1 MRKLAFGFTLLA
13 FAIFAPLAIQAQ
25 TKGSLSGTVTDPAGA
40 VVPGA
45 SVTLRNNA
53 TGASRTMTTADN
65 GVFNFTN
72 LDPGMYTVTV
82 ENAGFKKAVANNI
95 EVNINTPA
103 QVTIALEA
111 GQVSETVTV
120 TGVQDVVNTSS
131 PTLTNVINTRQVTDL
146 PLPTRNPLDL
156 AALQAGI
163 AVTGSDTRNASVG
176 GLRNSSTN
184 VTQDGIN
191 AMDNFV
197 KTSSFFAL
205 SSPSLNSVSE
215 FSITTNTVGSE
226 QGRGV
231 GQVNMVTKSGSND
244 FHGGVFY
251 LIRNEALNATPFF
264 NNIAGTK
271 SNGDKVSPKPLLRQ
285 NFFGGDIGGPVYFPN
300 LGDGGRGI
308 FNGKDTAFFFF
319 SYEGFR
325 ENFAVTRN
333 RAVMTPEAR
342 SGMFRYARTCPTATP
357 DPNCVNGVQTVNLLT
372 VGNQHALNPIMTGIQ
387 SRIPLPNNTTCSAFD
402 TFNFS
407 CFQFNATGSDP
418 SDKWVG
424 RYDHQ
429 LVKHSSYGSHKLE
442 VVMNRAHFFLGPDTF
457 NNNDAPFPGG
467 DFAIQESK
475 RWLVTGALVSNFGSN
490 ITNVFRYGKQWAP
503 VGFIREGQ
511 PTSPF
516 VVMQTVADYNFT
528 FMSQGRD
535 TTVDQYIDNASW
547 VKGKHLIRF
556 GGDYQKVYADSF
568 NDTGINESITLGTP
582 NTNASG
588 LSGGAT
594 GNIPDA
600 STTILNRANA
610 VYANVVGNLSSA
622 AQTFNITT
630 PTSGFVSGAT
640 RRRLLKEQDI
650 AFYGQDQWRMWS
662 NLTVN
667 AGLRWEFLGVPT
679 VPDGVAIQ
687 LTNPFDIFGISGKGN
702 LFNPTAPTGA
712 PPAVGTLD
720 FVSGKTGIPL
730 YNNDWNNFAP
740 FIGIAWSPDFK
751 KGIGHMLFGSAGHSS
766 IRMGYSI
773 SYLRDGFTVISNA
786 LGTGTTNPGLIQTA
800 ANNVPTGVLTAGGV
814 PLTVAPFRIPV
825 TDKANFDANFNNS
838 VWAVDPNL
846 KVPYVQQWNIGYER
860 EIFPNTALEV
870 RYVGNHAVKVWRAN
884 NFNEVNIYENGFLNE
899 FLRAQNNQRVCLANA
914 SACTTAQGTAGIATA
929 SRTTSSFGNWGLT
942 GQVPLTMLN
951 TFFGSPTSLNFNNST
966 FTTAVSGNNVGTFAS
981 TLAFNSAFAAT
992 RQLFAQNFFVANP
1005 NANGATLLTNDSM
1018 SNYNALEVELRRRFS
1033 AGLQFQADYTFSKAM
1048 GDAPANLGN
1057 SQADLQS
1064 FRTLRDKSLD
1074 YTRSG
1079 QDQTHRFVANALYEL
1094 PFGKGRNWFSDAN
1107 GVVNH
1112 IIGGWNVGTI
1122 ITWATRPPWYVVSNR
1137 TTVNSFNAGSAPA
1150 QLNGIT
1156 FDEFKSHVGIFRD
1169 PTGVYFIDP
1178 AWVRA
1183 NFTPQCLAAN
1193 TCPLG
1198 TPGAGQF
1205 GNFPIN
1211 SLNGPQ
1217 YFNIDMSLTK
1227 RWQVT
1232 EKVRLELKTTFI
1244 NILNHPSF
1252 VFGNQTFDSTTLGKI
1267 TSASGS
1273 ERQIHF
1279 TGSVRF

>member
-1 MRKLAFGFTLLA
+1 MRKLVFCFTLLV
-13 FAIFAPLAIQAQ
+13 FAILAPLAIQAQ

-45 SVTLRNNA
+45 TVTLRNNA
-53 TGASRTMTTADN
+53 NGTIQTTTTKDN
-65 GVFNFTN
+65 GVFTFIP
-72 LDPGMYTVTV
+72 LDPGIYSVTV
-82 ENAGFKKAVANNI
+82 ENAGFKKAVATNI
-95 EVNINTPA
+95 EVNVNTPA

-111 GQVSETVTV
+111 GAVSETVTV
-120 TGVQDVVNTSS
+120 TGAQDVVNTSS

-156 AALQAGI
+156 AGLQAGI

-176 GLRNSSTN
+176 GLRQSATN

-197 KTSSFFAL
+197 KTGAFFAI

-215 FSITTNTVGSE
+215 FSITTNTQSSD

-271 SNGDKVSPKPLLRQ
+271 PNGDKVSPKPLLRQ

-300 LGDGGRGI
+300 LGDGGPHI

-325 ENFAVTRN
+325 ENFAQTRN
-333 RAVMTPEAR
+333 RTVMTAAAR
-342 SGMFRYARTCPTATP
+342 NGTFQYARTCPTVTP
-357 DPNCVNGVQTVNLLT
+357 DPNCANGIETVNLLA
-372 VGNQHALNPIMTGIQ
+372 VGNQHAVNPIMSGFQ
-387 SRIPLPNNTTCSAFD
+387 SNIPLPNNTTCSNFD

-407 CFQFNATGSDP
+407 CFQYNVTGSDP
-418 SDKWVG
+418 NDKWVG

-467 DFAIQESK
+467 NFAIQESK

-490 ITNVFRYGKQWAP
+490 VTNVFRYGKQWAP
-503 VGFIREGQ
+503 VLFTREGQ
-511 PTSPF
+511 PSAPF
-516 VVMQTVADYNFT
+516 VTMVTATTYDFT

-568 NDTGINESITLGTP
+568 NDTGINKTIALGTP
-582 NTNASG
+582 NSNPSG

-594 GNIPDA
+594 GNLPDA
-600 STTILNRANA
+600 STTVLARANA
-610 VYANVVGNLSSA
+610 IYANVVGNLSSA
-622 AQTFNITT
+622 SQTFNVTS
-630 PTSGFVSGAT
+630 PTSGFVPGAT
-640 RRRLLKEQDI
+640 RRRLNKEQDI

-667 AGLRWEFLGVPT
+667 LGLRWEFLGVPT

-712 PPAVGTLD
+712 PPAVGVLN

-740 FIGIAWSPDFK
+740 FVGIAWSPDFK
-751 KGIGHMLFGSAGHSS
+751 NGIGHMLFGSAGHSS

-800 ANNVPTGVLTAGGV
+800 ANNVPTGVLTSSGV
-814 PLTVAPFRIPV
+814 PLTVAPFQVPV
-825 TDKANFDANFNNS
+825 TDKANFTANFNNS
-838 VWAVDPNL
+838 VWGIDPNL
-846 KVPYVQQWNIGYER
+846 KIPYVQQWNIGYER

-899 FLRAQNNQRVCLANA
+899 FLRAQNNQKICLAN
-914 SACTTAQGTAGIATA
+914 STSCTAAQGTAGIATA
-929 SRTTSSFGNWGLT
+929 SRTSSSFGNWGLA

-951 TFFGSPTSLNFNNST
+951 AFFGSATSTNFVNST
-966 FTTAVSGNNVGTFAS
+966 FTQQVAANNVGDFAS

-992 RQLFAQNFFVANP
+992 RALFPQNFFVANP
-1005 NANGATLLTNDSM
+1005 NATNATLLTNDSM

-1048 GDAPANLGN
+1048 TDAPGALGN
-1057 SQADLQS
+1057 NQSDLTS
-1064 FRTLRDKSLD
+1064 FRTLRNKGLD
-1074 YTRSG
+1074 YTRSS
-1079 QDQTHRFVANALYEL
+1079 QDQTQRFTANALYEL
-1094 PFGKGRNWFSDAN
+1094 PVGKGRYWFSDAN
-1107 GVVNH
+1107 GVVNQ
-1112 IIGGWNVGTI
+1112 IVGGWNLGTI
-1122 ITWATRPPWYVVSNR
+1122 ITWATRPPWYVVSGR
-1137 TTVNSFNAGSAPA
+1137 TTVNSFNSGSAPA

-1169 PTGVYFIDP
+1169 PAGVYFIDP

-1183 NFTPQCLAAN
+1183 NFTPACIAAN

-1198 TPGAGQF
+1198 APAPGQ
-1205 GNFPIN
+1205 
-1211 SLNGPQ
+1211 
-1217 YFNIDMSLTK
+1217 
-1227 RWQVT
+1227 WQ
-1232 EKVRLELKTTFI
+1232 L
-1244 NILNHPSF
+1244 PD
-1252 VFGNQTFDSTTLGKI
+1252 Q
-1267 TSASGS
+1267 
-1273 ERQIHF
+1273 
-1279 TGSVRF
+1279 